1 MRLVTF
7 STGTSG
13 GARLGALKGDTVVDL
28 AHASHGELPSSMLE
42 LVQAGPSALEKAR
55 AVVASATDTMPLSQV
70 KLMAPIPRPT
80 KNVFC
85 LGLNYADHVAEGGR
99 ALGENRTLPEFPV
112 FFTKPPTS
120 VIGPDDEF
128 IFDPK
133 ISDKVDWEV
142 ELTLIIGRTGK
153 NISQADALDHVFGY
167 TVGNDISIRDL
178 QRRHGGQWF
187 KGKGFDRAAPM
198 GPVVVTSDEIPDPQ
212 NLHITL
218 RVNGVTKQDSNTKNM
233 IFNVRTCIESLSE
246 GMTLE
251 AGDVIMTGTPDGVGF
266 ARTPPEYVKQGDV
279 MEAEIES
286 IGILR
291 TPVVEQAG

>member
-7 STGTSG
+7 SSGSAG
-13 GARLGALKGDTVVDL
+13 GARLGALVGDAVVDL
-28 AHASHGELPSSMLE
+28 AHASQGELPSSMLE
-42 LVQAGPSALEKAR
+42 LVQAGPGALDQARKFADSAKER
-55 AVVASATDTMPLSQV
+55 IPVSQA
-70 KLMAPIPRPT
+70 KLMAPIPRPL

-85 LGLNYADHVAEGGR
+85 LGLNYAEHVAEGGR
-99 ALGENRTLPEFPV
+99 ALGEQRELPRYPV

-120 VIGPDDEF
+120 VIGHEDEF

-153 NISQADALDHVFGY
+153 NIRADEALDYVFGY
-167 TVGNDISIRDL
+167 TVGNDISIRDR
-178 QRRHGGQWF
+178 QRSHGQWF

-198 GPVVVTSDEIPDPQ
+198 GPVVVTTDEIPDPQ
-212 NLHITL
+212 SLNIAL
-218 RVNGVTKQDSNTKNM
+218 RVNGVTKQDSNTRHM
-233 IFNVRTCIESLSE
+233 IFNVRQCIESLSE
-246 GMTLE
+246 GLTLE
-251 AGDVIMTGTPDGVGF
+251 AGDLIMTGTPDGVGF

-279 MEAEIES
+279 MEAEIER

-291 TPVVEQAG
+291 TPVVERAE